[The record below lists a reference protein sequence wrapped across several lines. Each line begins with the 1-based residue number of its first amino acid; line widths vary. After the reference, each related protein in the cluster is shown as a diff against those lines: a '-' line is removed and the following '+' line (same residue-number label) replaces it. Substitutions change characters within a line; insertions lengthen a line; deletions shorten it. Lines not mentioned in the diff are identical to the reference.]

1 MYLSKNIISNY
12 YFQEFDVYSN
22 RLTEIDLP
30 VSIQKLDLAKN
41 RISQHYLVDKYGS
54 EFLQKYDRWQA
65 AIREDLDGLDEE
77 RGNLEEMLEEI
88 SESIKYG
95 MSDVSSDEYSFEQEE
110 VANIYT
116 HQEEKQ
122 VIVAFSLLFTYVFN
136 LLFRLA
142 LNSMV
147 S

>member
-1 MYLSKNIISNY
+1 M
-12 YFQEFDVYSN
+12 
-22 RLTEIDLP
+22 
-30 VSIQKLDLAKN
+30 
-41 RISQHYLVDKYGS
+41 
-54 EFLQKYDRWQA
+54 
-65 AIREDLDGLDEE
+65 DGLDEE

-95 MSDVSSDEYSFEQEE
+95 MSDVSSDECSFEQEE

-122 VIVAFSLLFTYVFN
+122 VIVAFFLLFTYVFN